1 MSRAGFGWAFA
12 CRCSVGCATILIA
25 AVSWALL
32 STDAAAQQ
40 KVKCQVP
47 ENLILS
53 ESRLPRVTKSV
64 RDAKSLSIAIF
75 GAGAASL
82 PGPGGKETSYPAQ
95 LEAVLSHRLPGI
107 AVKVGAYTVPRQTLK
122 EVSRNAKRLLAE
134 AKPTLV
140 VLQTGTVDAI
150 RRTDLDEFGEE
161 LEYLID
167 TIQGAGADVILVNL
181 QYNPRLE
188 TMIPT
193 TAYSG
198 MIQSIAVEKDVPLFD
213 RLGIM
218 RYWSEAGFFDF
229 YTPTKDP
236 TTARQ
241 VHYCIGQALAAQVI
255 ATARLRARS
264 ASNF

>member
-1 MSRAGFGWAFA
+1 MTKADFGWALA
-12 CRCSVGCATILIA
+12 CRRSIGCATVLA
-25 AVSWALL
+25 AAIGCAVLPA
-32 STDAAAQQ
+32 DAAAQ
-40 KVKCQVP
+40 KGVNCSVP
-47 ENLILS
+47 QDMILS

-64 RDAKSLSIAIF
+64 HDTKALAIAIL

-95 LEAVLSHRLPGI
+95 LEGVLSKRLPGI
-107 AVKVGAYTVPRQTLK
+107 AVKVAAYTVPRQTLK
-122 EVSRNAKRLLAE
+122 EVARNAKRVLAE
-134 AKPTLV
+134 AKPNLV
-140 VLQTGTVDAI
+140 VLQAGTVDAI
-150 RRTDLDEFGEE
+150 RHTDLDDFGEE

-167 TIQGAGADVILVNL
+167 TIQGAGADVVLVNL

-218 RYWSEAGFFDF
+218 RYWSESGFFDF

-236 TTARQ
+236 TIAHQ
-241 VHYCIGQALAAQVI
+241 VHHCIGQALAAQII